1 MPRLTPS
8 LDAALTDA
16 LAERYLRLLGVA
28 ARPPGPEALA
38 EIVAAH
44 VTRVPFENVS
54 KLYYRAEPDMRLP
67 PIEHY
72 LDGIEHRHFGGTCY
86 ANNYYLVRLLAHLGY
101 DVRLCGADMSVP
113 DVHVVG
119 IVRQSGRELLLDV
132 GYGAPFLTPMP
143 LDLTTHHEIVL
154 GGDRYVLCPRDAD
167 GRSRLELYR
176 DGRLRH
182 GYIVNP
188 AARRIGEFTEVIEHS
203 FRPTAVFM
211 NAVVIARFMPG
222 RSLVLHN
229 RSLIVSERT
238 TREIRRLDDRSD
250 LAEAIEEHFLI
261 PRGIAARA
269 LDGVALTADAWG

>member
-1 MPRLTPS
+1 MPRPTLS

-44 VTRVPFENVS
+44 VTCVPFENVS

-67 PIEHY
+67 PIERY

-86 ANNYYLVRLLAHLGY
+86 ANNHHLVRLLAHLGY
-101 DVRLCGADMSVP
+101 DVRLCGADMSAP

-119 IVRQSGRELLLDV
+119 IVRQAGRELLVDV
-132 GYGAPFLTPMP
+132 GYGAPFLAPMP
-143 LDLTTHHEIVL
+143 LDLTTDHEIVL
-154 GGDRYVLCPRDAD
+154 GGDRYVLRPRDAD
-167 GRSRLELYR
+167 GRSRLELHR

-182 GYIVNP
+182 GYVVNP
-188 AARRIGEFTEVIEHS
+188 TARHIGEFTEVIDRS
-203 FRPTAVFM
+203 FEPTAVFM
-211 NAVVIARFMPG
+211 NAVVIARFVPG

-229 RSLIVSERT
+229 RALIASEGAA
-238 TREIRRLDDRSD
+238 REIRRLDDATN
-250 LAEAIEEHFLI
+250 LAEAIEEHFGI
-261 PRGIAARA
+261 PKDIAARA
-269 LDGVALTADAWG
+269 LVGVDLTADAWG